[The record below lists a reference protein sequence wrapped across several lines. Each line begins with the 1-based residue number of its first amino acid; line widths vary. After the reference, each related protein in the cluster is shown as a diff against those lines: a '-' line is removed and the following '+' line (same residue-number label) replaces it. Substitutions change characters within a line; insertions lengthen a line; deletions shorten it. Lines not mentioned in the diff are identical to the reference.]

1 MQFKPVTAIAVLL
14 LVVAS
19 LLVSGCT
26 TSTTSNTNQTPS
38 ASTATARD
46 YAQNYLNVTISSL
59 SKNETLANQKIVDNG
74 TDTVMLSYA
83 ITNKTSQ
90 PILYTNGFTT
100 TFGLNVKRFSSVNE
114 ATRFYEQTSLGFTPY
129 QPTLNA
135 SIYKTTTGHNP
146 TINNESRRLNSIT
159 QASIATQQDE
169 FVVWGTASIMPNSST
184 ATTTPTPTQ
193 LVATITPTSTPTATP
208 TATPTSTPVPTAIGF
223 DAVPVMAFS
232 NQPTAVT
239 AGIRAGGGSLCTN
252 GLTVSMFV
260 DGTYV
265 GQVVTTS
272 CDGEFVFTYPGLPAG
287 THSLTASFAGNGQY
301 APSSGYH
308 ALYVSN

>member
-1 MQFKPVTAIAVLL
+1 MQLKPITAIAVLL

-19 LLVSGCT
+19 LLVAGCT

-114 ATRFYEQTSLGFTPY
+114 ATKFYEQTSLGFTPY

-169 FVVWGTASIMPNSST
+169 FVVWGTASVMPNSST

-193 LVATITPTSTPTATP
+193 LVATITPTSTP

>member
-208 TATPTSTPVPTAIGF
+208 TSTPVPTAIGF